1 MKKTTLILLMILTLT
16 LTACGGA
23 SDSPQADPDLLNDSY
38 ENALPI
44 PSQLLIGTF
53 QLESTDLAVTPEQA
67 ANLIPL
73 WQVLQSLSESDSAAQ
88 EETDALIKQIQET
101 MTPEQIQS
109 IKEMQ
114 LTPADMF
121 TALQE
126 QGIVSEDEPVFLS
139 GDGEIPLPP
148 PGGGDGGGGDVI
160 SIGPGGGPPGG
171 GGPGGGQ
178 DLGLSPDQIATAQAS
193 GVERRVNMV
202 PPMLISALIEFLQE
216 KAGS

>member
-1 MKKTTLILLMILTLT
+1 MKKITITILTILVLT

-23 SDSPQADPDLLNDSY
+23 SDSPQADSDLLTDSY

-44 PSQLLIGTF
+44 PTQLLIGTF
-53 QLESTDLAVTPEQA
+53 QLETTDLAVTPEQA
-67 ANLIPL
+67 AELIPL
-73 WQVLQSLSESDSAAQ
+73 WQVLQSLNESDSAAQ

-101 MTPEQIQS
+101 MNPEQIQS

-114 LTPADMF
+114 LTPEDMF
-121 TALQE
+121 AVLQE
-126 QGIVSEDEPVFLS
+126 NGIVGEDEPTFLS
-139 GDGEIPLPP
+139 GEGEIPFPP
-148 PGGGDGGGGDVI
+148 QGGGGDI
-160 SIGPGGGPPGG
+160 IFIGPGGGPPGG

-178 DLGLSPDQIATAQAS
+178 SLGLSPEQIATAQAS
-193 GVERRVNMV
+193 GVERRVNVV